1 MTFSPDHTVIAL
13 GVARFGPIESGI
25 LFLATSAALLSALR
39 LWRIAQREDR
49 AARLAALRR
58 TVAPEQK
65 GAEELRSPWYN
76 RAGRA
81 IAATRVVG
89 AREQKK
95 LLSAL
100 TAAGIRR
107 TGRLSSLI
115 AAKACSGLLLALAC
129 GTLLAWHFPDS
140 GAAVRITAAGAA
152 LAGGWRMPELVLLRL
167 AARRR
172 RRIDTALPDAL
183 DLLVVC
189 VEAGLALDQAIEQVG
204 RDLRRSRTEVA
215 EEFAIT
221 AAEMRVLPDRAQALQ
236 NLAQRTQLGSLRGI
250 IAILNQSI
258 RYGTPLASALRVLT
272 RDLRAARLAR
282 FEERAAR
289 LPVLLTIPLMTF
301 ILPSLVMVIG
311 APLVLRIV
319 DALRA
324 IAERGH

>member
-1 MTFSPDHTVIAL
+1 MMTFSPVIAL
-13 GVARFGPIESGI
+13 GAARFGPIESCI
-25 LFLATSAALLSALR
+25 LFLALSAALLSALR

-49 AARLAALRR
+49 GARLAALRG
-58 TVAPEQK
+58 TVAQEQK
-65 GAEELRSPWYN
+65 KGDERRAPWHR

-81 IAATRVVG
+81 LAATPVIG
-89 AREQKK
+89 AREQRK

-100 TAAGIRR
+100 TAAGIRG
-107 TGRLSSLI
+107 TGRLSSII
-115 AAKACSGLLLALAC
+115 AAKPCSGLLLALTC
-129 GTLLAWHFPDS
+129 WMLLAWYSPHS
-140 GAAVRITAAGAA
+140 GAVARIAAAGAA
-152 LAGGWRMPELVLLRL
+152 LAGGWRIPELVLLRL
-167 AARRR
+167 TARRR
-172 RRIDTALPDAL
+172 RRIDMALPDAL

-189 VEAGLALDQAIEQVG
+189 VEAGLALDQAIEQVA
-204 RDLRRSRTEVA
+204 RDLRRSRAEVA

-221 AAEMRVLPDRAQALQ
+221 AAEMRVLPDRAQALE
-236 NLAQRTQLGSLRGI
+236 NLARRTELRSLRGI

-272 RDLRAARLAR
+272 RDLRAARLAH

-319 DALRA
+319 DALRG